1 MAVWLGGPGTGS
13 RRVAWR
19 LALGVQGLL
28 GVAHTVCHLACP
40 QRASAAWLPGS
51 APGLPGFR
59 FSDRHPEPNEHG
71 PLFKNEKEV
80 LMETGEQTT
89 RVGVGVC
96 LCVCVCVYVCGCV
109 CVCPRGC
116 VSVSVCVL
124 VCLCVCVCI
133 CVCVC
138 VFRWQ
143 PTSKGTL
150 PNEMSFS
157 AHFSTCTGTGTALGQ
172 PNPTLNSFCSPAP
185 SLYPVEGRGEES
197 KALSNQILSSLQ
209 QVQSTRRNVSVYL
222 APCFPRGAMPQGST
236 LCPTGSRK
244 TCFQRLASSPLLW
257 PDGAF

>member
-133 CVCVC
+133 CVGVGVSLCVC
-138 VFRWQ
+138 VSVSLCVLVCLCVSVCVS
-143 PTSKGTL
+143 TSLWVLGCVCVC
-150 PNEMSFS
+150 M
-157 AHFSTCTGTGTALGQ
+157 STC
-172 PNPTLNSFCSPAP
+172 PC
-185 SLYPVEGRGEES
+185 
-197 KALSNQILSSLQ
+197 
-209 QVQSTRRNVSVYL
+209 VSVCW
-222 APCFPRGAMPQGST
+222 ACAQPR
-236 LCPTGSRK
+236 
-244 TCFQRLASSPLLW
+244 RL
-257 PDGAF
+257 